1 MISVEDWA
9 LIRRLVADGV
19 PQRQVARDLG
29 IGRATVARA
38 VASDGPP
45 KYERPAVP
53 TSFTPFEPLVR
64 QLLVTT
70 PDMPAT
76 VIAERVGWI
85 GSITWFREHVRRLRP
100 EHRPVDP
107 SDRLTWL
114 AGDAAQCDLWFPPKK
129 IPLED
134 GTTALL
140 PVMVITCAHSR
151 FMVAKMIPTRHTQDL
166 LLAMWLLL
174 QQLGRVP
181 RRLIWDN
188 ESGIGRGKRHA
199 EGVGAFTGTLATTLQ
214 RLKPYDP
221 ESKGIVERRN
231 GFFETSFMP
240 GRDFASPAD
249 FDAQFTDWLSK
260 ANARVVRTIKARP
273 VDLLDADRAAMLPL
287 PPVAPVVGWVNRVR
301 LGRDYYV
308 RVDSNDYSVD
318 PNVIGR
324 FVDVHAD
331 LSRVQVRHDGRLVA
345 AHDRVWARGMTITD
359 PAHVAAAKVLREQ
372 FQLPRPAADPHQEV
386 DRDLTR
392 DLADYD
398 RAFGLIDGG
407 LADGV
412 ADGLSD
418 GEVA

>member
-1 MISVEDWA
+1 

-29 IGRATVARA
+29 IGRSTVARA

-45 KYERPAVP
+45 KYERPPVA
-53 TSFTPFEPLVR
+53 TAFAAFEPLVR
-64 QLLVTT
+64 QLLITT

-76 VIAERVGWI
+76 VIAERVGWT
-85 GSITWFREHVRRLRP
+85 GSITWFRDNVRRMRP

-134 GTTALL
+134 GTRTLL
-140 PVMVITCAHSR
+140 PVMVITAAHSR
-151 FMVAKMIPTRHTQDL
+151 FMLATMIPTRHTADL
-166 LLAMWLLL
+166 LLGMWELI

-240 GRDFASPAD
+240 GRDFTSPAD
-249 FDAQFTDWLSK
+249 FDSQFSDWLAI
-260 ANARVVRTIKARP
+260 ANARVVRTIKTRP
-273 VDLLDADRAAMLPL
+273 VDRLDADRAAMLPL
-287 PPVAPVVGWVNRVR
+287 PPIAPVLGWVNRVR

-308 RVDSNDYSVD
+308 RVDSCDYSVD
-318 PNVIGR
+318 PAVIGR
-324 FVDVHAD
+324 FVDVTAD
-331 LSRVQVRHDGRLVA
+331 LSRVEVRHEGRLVA

-372 FQLPRPAADPHQEV
+372 FQQPRPAPDPDEGLV
-386 DRDLTR
+386 RDLG
-392 DLADYD
+392 DYD
-398 RAFGLIDGG
+398 RAFGLSNG
-407 LADGV
+407 LADPITDV
-412 ADGLSD
+412 
-418 GEVA
+418 EVA

>member
-19 PQRQVARDLG
+19 PQRRVAKDLG
-29 IGRATVARA
+29 VGRSTVARA
-38 VASDGPP
+38 LASDRPP
-45 KYERPAVP
+45 RYERAAVS
-53 TSFTPFEPLVR
+53 TSFTPFEPVVR
-64 QLLVTT
+64 QLLVKT

-76 VIAERVGWI
+76 VIAERVGWT
-85 GSITWFREHVRRLRP
+85 GSITWFRDNVRRLRP

-114 AGDAAQCDLWFPPKK
+114 PGDAAQCDLWFPPKK

-134 GTTALL
+134 GSKMLL
-140 PVMVITCAHSR
+140 PVMVITAAHSR
-151 FMVAKMIPTRHTQDL
+151 FMVGRMIPTRHTQDL
-166 LLAMWLLL
+166 LLGMWVLL
-174 QQLGRVP
+174 QLLGRVP

-221 ESKGIVERRN
+221 ESKGVVERRN

-240 GRDFASPAD
+240 GRDFTSPAD
-249 FDAQFTDWLSK
+249 FNTQFDEWLTT
-260 ANARVVRTIKARP
+260 ANGRVVRTIKARP
-273 VDLLDADRAAMLPL
+273 VDLLEVDRAAMLAL
-287 PPVAPVVGWVNRVR
+287 PPVPPTVGWVNRVR

-318 PNVIGR
+318 PAVIGR
-324 FVDVHAD
+324 FVDVTAG
-331 LSRVQVRHDGRLVA
+331 LARVEVRQKGRLVA

-359 PAHVAAAKVLREQ
+359 PAHVATAKVLREQ
-372 FQLPRPAADPHQEV
+372 FQRPRPAADPDQELV
-386 DRDLTR
+386 R

-398 RAFGLIDGG
+398 RAFGLDDGAVTDG
-407 LADGV
+407 EGV
-412 ADGLSD
+412 A
-418 GEVA
+418 

>member
-1 MISVEDWA
+1 VEDWA

-29 IGRATVARA
+29 IGRSTVERA
-38 VASDGPP
+38 VASDRPP
-45 KYERPAVP
+45 KYERPPVA
-53 TSFTPFEPLVR
+53 TSFEPFEPLVR
-64 QLLVTT
+64 ALLKTT
-70 PDMPAT
+70 PDMSAT
-76 VIAERVGWI
+76 VIAERVGWT
-85 GSITWFREHVRRLRP
+85 GSISWFRDNVRRLRP

-114 AGDAAQCDLWFPPKK
+114 PGDAAQCDLWFPPKK
-129 IPLED
+129 LPLED
-134 GTTALL
+134 GSKTLL
-140 PVMVITCAHSR
+140 PVMVITAAHSR
-151 FMVAKMIPTRHTQDL
+151 FMVGQMIPTRHTQDL
-166 LLAMWLLL
+166 LLGMWELI

-249 FDAQFTDWLSK
+249 FNTQFADWLAI
-260 ANARVVRTIKARP
+260 ANARVVRTIKTRP
-273 VDLLDADRAAMLPL
+273 IDRLDTDRAAMLPL

-308 RVDSNDYSVD
+308 RVDSSDYSVD
-318 PNVIGR
+318 PAVIGR

-331 LSRVQVRHDGRLVA
+331 LSRVEVRHEGRLVA
-345 AHDRVWARGMTITD
+345 THDRVWARGMTITD
-359 PAHVAAAKVLREQ
+359 PAHVAAAEVLREQ
-372 FQLPRPAADPHQEV
+372 FQRPRPATDPHEEMV
-386 DRDLTR
+386 R

-398 RAFGLIDGG
+398 RAFGLTDAT
-407 LADGV
+407 LT
-412 ADGLSD
+412 D

>member
-1 MISVEDWA
+1 VEDWA

-29 IGRATVARA
+29 IGRSTVERA
-38 VASDGPP
+38 LASDRPP
-45 KYERPAVP
+45 KYERPALP

-64 QLLVTT
+64 QLLIAS

-76 VIAERVGWI
+76 VIAERVGWT
-85 GSITWFREHVRRLRP
+85 GSISWFSDNVRRLRP

-107 SDRLTWL
+107 SDRLIWL
-114 AGDAAQCDLWFPPKK
+114 PGDAAQCDLWFPPKK

-134 GTTALL
+134 GSTTLL
-140 PVMVITCAHSR
+140 PVLVITCAHSR
-151 FMVAKMIPTRHTQDL
+151 FILARMIPTRHTADL
-166 LLAMWLLL
+166 LLAMWELL
-174 QQLGRVP
+174 QRLGRVP

-199 EGVGAFTGTLATTLQ
+199 EGVGAFAGVLATTLQ

-240 GRDFASPAD
+240 GRDFTSPAD
-249 FDAQFTDWLSK
+249 FDTQFGDWLIQ
-260 ANARVVRTIKARP
+260 ANTRIVRTIKTRP
-273 VDLLDADRAAMLPL
+273 IDRLDADRSAMLPL
-287 PPVAPVVGWVNRVR
+287 PPVAPTVGWVNRVR

-308 RVDSNDYSVD
+308 RLDSSDYSVD
-318 PNVIGR
+318 PVVIGR
-324 FVDVHAD
+324 SVDVIAD
-331 LSRVQVRHDGRLVA
+331 LARIEVRHEGRLVA

-372 FQLPRPAADPHQEV
+372 YQQPRPAPDPHEGLV
-386 DRDLTR
+386 R

-398 RAFGLIDGG
+398 RAFGLVD
-407 LADGV
+407 ATPTED
-412 ADGLSD
+412 
-418 GEVA
+418 EVA